1 MSEMADLAT
10 GLQHVG
16 IPVENMDDAV
26 CFYESL
32 GFEEAFRAARQKG
45 GPVVFMKL
53 KLSLIHIYSMP

>member
-32 GFEEAFRAARQKG
+32 GFEEAFRAARQRYCRW
-45 GPVVFMKL
+45 P
-53 KLSLIHIYSMP
+53 